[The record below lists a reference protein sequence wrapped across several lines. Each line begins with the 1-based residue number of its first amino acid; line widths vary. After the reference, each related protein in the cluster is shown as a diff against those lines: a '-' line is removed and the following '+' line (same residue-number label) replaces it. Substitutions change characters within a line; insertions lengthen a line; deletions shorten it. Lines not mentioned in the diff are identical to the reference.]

1 MAGESVKEEKK
12 GEPKKAVEA
21 DLQII
26 EEDLFEDFPADA
38 GDQRS

>member
-1 MAGESVKEEKK
+1 MAGESGKEEKK
-12 GEPKKAVEA
+12 EEPKEVA